1 MRLKDLHL
9 KLKGIRLN
17 RFPIGDGGSKKRW
30 QKIPMPPW
38 LALLHGYHVLED
50 QPFVSGSAEPE
61 PDSVVVHTQKIEELQ
76 LWFFGVSE
84 GQVGDEV
91 TKYVR
96 SHLLDRNPKES
107 QIRRKS
113 KEAMRKAY
121 HGARAKIRDAQKADE
136 PWRAGSVSVLV
147 INTGDLVMASM
158 GNYRAVVCRAAMAHE
173 IGSRGQKSAKRYWS
187 RRLVSV
193 RKYLGK
199 IACNKQSKGPE
210 ILVGAEII
218 DSPTEFVILAST
230 GIWEVMND
238 QEAVLLIRDI
248 DDPRIAA
255 EYLANE
261 ALNRRSKSRIS
272 CLIIRFN

>member
-17 RFPIGDGGSKKRW
+17 RFLIGDGGSKKRCR
-30 QKIPMPPW
+30 KIPMPPW

-50 QPFVSGSAEPE
+50 QPFISGSDEPE
-61 PDSVVVHTQKIEELQ
+61 PDSVVVEREKIEELE

-91 TKYVR
+91 TNYVR
-96 SHLLDRNPKES
+96 SHLLNRNPKE
-107 QIRRKS
+107 
-113 KEAMRKAY
+113 
-121 HGARAKIRDAQKADE
+121 KADE
-136 PWRAGSVSVLV
+136 PWGANSVSVLV
-147 INTGDLVMASM
+147 INTGELVMASM
-158 GNYRAVVCRAAMAHE
+158 GNYRAVVCRAATAHV
-173 IGSRGQKSAKRYWS
+173 IGSRNQKSAKRYWS
-187 RRLVSV
+187 RRLLS
-193 RKYLGK
+193 
-199 IACNKQSKGPE
+199 ACNKQSKGPE
-210 ILVGAEII
+210 LLVGAERI

-248 DDPRIAA
+248 YNPQIAA